1 MTAGEC
7 NTEAVTLN
15 GHRHGPDCGHEMV
28 KHDDHYDFVSDDG
41 ELHHRVEEPVCCEVH
56 ERSREPLFV
65 SHGLFSTLIKG
76 KGISL
81 KQVAERCLGQDC
93 SLPCCEPHSPSY
105 EKKSLLEK
113 DNGAGK
119 DSSLKVTKIYCE
131 GICCPME
138 VPVIDSCL
146 KKLNGVRQVEV
157 AVVTKT
163 VTVRHVEGLASPAAM
178 VAALN
183 EARMDA
189 SLTFPRKQVQGAR
202 SWLPPWHVW
211 VSAFLLIVSLFYYLA
226 GPTGWEW
233 LEYLKYVA
241 LGAVALPMPG
251 ILLKALGALRH
262 GIFDIHLLMTLA
274 VSGAI
279 AIGEYTEAGTVVV
292 LFSVADFLESRCTGQ
307 ARDAISSVLSLRP
320 ETAIL
325 AESGEEISA
334 ALVPIGTSVLV
345 RAGEKSALDGI
356 VLSGTSAFDESML
369 TGESVPIVKSIGD
382 QIKAGTM
389 NTGNSMV
396 IIRTET
402 TADKTFVAGMAK
414 LVEQATS
421 RQSPSE
427 AAVAKFAKVYT
438 PLVIITCILLA
449 FVPWSDPNADRKEW
463 VYLSL
468 EVLVI
473 ACPCALVLST
483 PVTIVS
489 ALARAAQAG
498 VLIKGGLVLETLS
511 SIRVVSF
518 DKTGTLTKGSFLI
531 SDIEVSPE
539 QDRWDA
545 NGILRLLGSL
555 ERGSSHPFAAAISG
569 KAASLGIQC
578 DLYVKT
584 SQSIPGSGMMGIV
597 DGYAVKA
604 GTAAFISLDLSEE
617 QSSRLIKASER
628 YQNKGLTTCFVSIDE
643 TFVCTISAKDVTRAE
658 ARESISALKDLG
670 ITPAMLTGDNKS
682 VALAVGREAG
692 IEEENIHAE
701 LMPQDK
707 LNLVSQYQ
715 VNHLDQS
722 PCCRQVR
729 PIDLCVQKFRQLI
742 FCNFPRGTGNGLDHE
757 HSIAHVGD
765 GVNDA
770 PALAAA
776 NVGIAM
782 GVAGAAAAL
791 EAGDVALFTND
802 LRMIPALERLSR
814 SARKTI
820 VFNIAF
826 SVTTKAVVLALAFAK
841 LFTLWAA
848 VLVDV
853 GTALF
858 VTLMGLRM
866 LRYDFKLGDDVPKIC
881 IGESAKC
888 CSSGTCCNSQT
899 WPPGNKSTIAKDSIR
914 HEKFE
919 GIQSKQGHPARVRRR
934 ARVSKRA

>member
-1 MTAGEC
+1 
-7 NTEAVTLN
+7 
-15 GHRHGPDCGHEMV
+15 MV
-28 KHDDHYDFVSDDG
+28 S
-41 ELHHRVEEPVCCEVH
+41 LCR
-56 ERSREPLFV
+56 
-65 SHGLFSTLIKG
+65 G

-93 SLPCCEPHSPSY
+93 SLSCCEPHSPSY
-105 EKKSLLEK
+105 EKRSLLEK

-183 EARMDA
+183 KVRMDA

-211 VSAFLLIVSLFYYLA
+211 VSAFLLIASLFYYLA

-233 LEYLKYVA
+233 MEYLKYVA

-604 GTAAFISLDLSEE
+604 GTAAFIALDLSEE

-715 VNHLDQS
+715 VNHLGQS

-729 PIDLCVQKFRQLI
+729 PIDRCVQKFRQLI
-742 FCNFPRGTGNGLDHE
+742 FCNFPRRTGNGLDHE

-888 CSSGTCCNSQT
+888 CSSGTCCNNQSTGDMHPPCCSLGTSTHQHGHEQT
-899 WPPGNKSTIAKDSIR
+899 HPKNCCD
-914 HEKFE
+914 H
-919 GIQSKQGHPARVRRR
+919 GHDVEMSLP
-934 ARVSKRA
+934 K

>member
-1 MTAGEC
+1 MC
-7 NTEAVTLN
+7 
-15 GHRHGPDCGHEMV
+15 R
-28 KHDDHYDFVSDDG
+28 
-41 ELHHRVEEPVCCEVH
+41 
-56 ERSREPLFV
+56 
-65 SHGLFSTLIKG
+65 G

-105 EKKSLLEK
+105 EKRSLLETNN
-113 DNGAGK
+113 DTVK

-163 VTVRHVEGLASPAAM
+163 VTVKHVEGLASPAAM

-226 GPTGWEW
+226 GPTGWQW

-325 AESGEEISA
+325 AENGEEISA
-334 ALVPIGTSVLV
+334 SSVPIGTSVLV

-604 GTAAFISLDLSEE
+604 GTAAFIALDLSEE
-617 QSSRLIKASER
+617 QSSGLIKASKR
-628 YQNKGLTTCFVSIDE
+628 YQDKGLTTCFVSIDE

-670 ITPAMLTGDNKS
+670 ITPAMLTGDNTS

-692 IEEENIHAE
+692 IDEENIHAE

-707 LNLVSQYQ
+707 LNLVSEYK

-729 PIDLCVQKFRQLI
+729 PIDRCVQTFRQLM
-742 FCNFPRGTGNGLDHE
+742 FCNFPRKSGNGLGHE

-881 IGESAKC
+881 IGKSAKC
-888 CSSGTCCNSQT
+888 CSSGNCCN
-899 WPPGNKSTIAKDSIR
+899 
-914 HEKFE
+914 
-919 GIQSKQGHPARVRRR
+919 IQSTGDMHPPCCSLGTSTHQHGHELTHRHHQPKNCCDHGHDVEM
-934 ARVSKRA
+934 SLPK

>member
-1 MTAGEC
+1 MGVFFC
-7 NTEAVTLN
+7 
-15 GHRHGPDCGHEMV
+15 R
-28 KHDDHYDFVSDDG
+28 
-41 ELHHRVEEPVCCEVH
+41 
-56 ERSREPLFV
+56 
-65 SHGLFSTLIKG
+65 G
-76 KGISL
+76 KGLNL

-93 SLPCCEPHSPSY
+93 SLPCCEAHSPSY
-105 EKKSLLEK
+105 EKRSLLEK
-113 DNGAGK
+113 GSGSVK

-146 KKLNGVRQVEV
+146 KKLNGVHQVEV

-163 VTVRHVEGLASPAAM
+163 VTVRHVDGLASPAAM

-189 SLTFPRKQVQGAR
+189 SLTFPRTQIHGAR
-202 SWLPPWHVW
+202 SWLPPWYVW
-211 VSAFLLIVSLFYYLA
+211 VSGFLLIISLFHYLS

-241 LGAVALPMPG
+241 LGSVALLMPG

-325 AESGEEISA
+325 AESGEEVSA
-334 ALVPIGTSVLV
+334 SSVPIGTSVLV
-345 RAGEKSALDGI
+345 RPGEKSALDGI

-369 TGESVPIVKSIGD
+369 TGESVPIVKMVGD
-382 QIKAGTM
+382 QVKAGTM

-489 ALARAAQAG
+489 ALARAAQSG
-498 VLIKGGLVLETLS
+498 VLIKGGLILETLS
-511 SIRVVSF
+511 TIRVVSF

-539 QDRWDA
+539 QDGWDA

-584 SQSIPGSGMMGIV
+584 SQSIPGSGMMGVV
-597 DGYAVKA
+597 DGYTIKA
-604 GTAAFISLDLSEE
+604 GTAAFIALDLSEE
-617 QSSRLIKASER
+617 QSSKLIRASER
-628 YQNKGLTTCFVSIDE
+628 YQDKGLTTCFVSIDE
-643 TFVCTISAKDVTRAE
+643 TFVCIISAKDVTRAE

-682 VALAVGREAG
+682 VALAVGLEAG
-692 IEEENIHAE
+692 IDEENIHAE

-715 VNHLDQS
+715 IHHLDQS

-729 PIDLCVQKFRQLI
+729 PIDRCMRKFRQLV
-742 FCNFPRGTGNGLDHE
+742 FCNFPRKSGNGLGHE

-826 SVTTKAVVLALAFAK
+826 SVTTKAIVLALAFAK

-866 LRYDFKLGDDVPKIC
+866 LRYDLKLGDDVPKIC

-888 CSSGTCCNSQT
+888 CSSGTCCSSQPKGDSHPHCCDLGNSNHHHSHGST
-899 WPPGNKSTIAKDSIR
+899 HHHHDHSKSCCAHDHDVEMSLPK
-914 HEKFE
+914 
-919 GIQSKQGHPARVRRR
+919 
-934 ARVSKRA
+934 

>member
-7 NTEAVTLN
+7 NTEAVTLI

-105 EKKSLLEK
+105 EKRSLLEK

-729 PIDLCVQKFRQLI
+729 PIDLCVQKFRRLI
-742 FCNFPRGTGNGLDHE
+742 FCNFPRRTGNGLDHE

-888 CSSGTCCNSQT
+888 CSSGICCNSQST
-899 WPPGNKSTIAKDSIR
+899 GDMHPPCCSLGTSTHQHG
-914 HEKFE
+914 HEHTHPKNCCDH
-919 GIQSKQGHPARVRRR
+919 GHDVEMSLP
-934 ARVSKRA
+934 K